1 VNRRDFLLLR
11 TNGAADAALLSC
23 ERLYMRYLDS
33 QMDGSTAA
41 LFANLSDELRR
52 VKTLRLTDTSW
63 LACGELKAQL
73 DTILDIFAARGGCLC
88 RSTQKSALR

>member
-1 VNRRDFLLLR
+1 MNRREFLLLR
-11 TNGAADAALLSC
+11 TDGSAHAAVLSC

-41 LFANLSDELRR
+41 FFAGLGDELRK

-63 LACGELKAQL
+63 LACGELKDRL
-73 DTILDIFAARGGCLC
+73 DAALQGAGVAVRH
-88 RSTQKSALR
+88 T